1 MGIHTMSNTNEMQN
15 AVALWIN
22 ASETQGSADAVAL
35 VALVSIAGEFY
46 SVAVGER
53 QVAVSISDIV
63 NHADTK
69 TRTAARNGFFVAFG
83 GFEPGQPIPNSCLAG
98 LNRVIRPALLLAHN
112 GTAPTLKAVKADGR
126 ETLALAGLP
135 FAMCADYPLRDADGC
150 TTPDFVALVEREIEF
165 RAEKGDD
172 VTRDEAERAVL
183 NAPVTLHPAFKSR
196 GKLKPLTRLM
206 SDLSKE
212 AVAAG
217 LAPAPKGR
225 APRTAGDEGNAFSE
239 ALETMLKG
247 MASVADDESGL
258 AFNRE
263 TDVKLAKLAAL
274 IEAYGPDA
282 DA

>member
-1 MGIHTMSNTNEMQN
+1 MSNSNEMQS

-35 VALVSIAGEFY
+35 VALVSIASDFY
-46 SVAVGER
+46 SVTVGER

-83 GFEPGQPIPNSCLAG
+83 GFEPGQAIPNSCLAG

-112 GTAPTLKAVKADGR
+112 GNAPTLKTVKADGR

-135 FAMCADYPLRDADGC
+135 FDMCADYPLRDADGC
-150 TTPDFVALVEREIEF
+150 ATPDFVALVEREIEY
-165 RAEKGDD
+165 RAEKGDE

-206 SDLSKE
+206 ADLSKD
-212 AVAAG
+212 AIAAG

-225 APRTAGDEGNAFSE
+225 APRTVEDEGVSF
-239 ALETMLKG
+239 T
-247 MASVADDESGL
+247 
-258 AFNRE
+258 
-263 TDVKLAKLAAL
+263 AAL
-274 IEAYGPDA
+274 ALVTKVLREVTESDECSFAFTAQIEADLVALVQLVDA
-282 DA
+282 YNVDA

>member
-1 MGIHTMSNTNEMQN
+1 MSNAHEMQS
-15 AVALWIN
+15 AVALWIE
-22 ASETQGSADAVAL
+22 ADETKGSADAVAL
-35 VALVSIAGEFY
+35 VALVSVASEFY
-46 SVAVGER
+46 SVTVGER

-63 NHADTK
+63 NHPDTK
-69 TRTAARNGFFVAFG
+69 TRTAARNGSFVAFG

-112 GTAPTLKAVKADGR
+112 GLAPTLKTVKADGR

-135 FAMCADYPLRDADGC
+135 FAMCADYPLTDAEGAA
-150 TTPDFVALVEREIEF
+150 TPDFVALVEREIEF

-206 SDLSKE
+206 ADLSKE
-212 AVAAG
+212 AVTAG

-225 APRTAGDEGNAFSE
+225 APRTAEDMG
-239 ALETMLKG
+239 
-247 MASVADDESGL
+247 AS
-258 AFNRE
+258 F
-263 TDVKLAKLAAL
+263 TAAL
-274 IEAYGPDA
+274 ALVTKVLREVTESDEASFAFTAQIEADLVALVRLIDA
-282 DA
+282 YSIDA